1 MSEQV
6 ETETVETDETV
17 TEATG
22 AEETGS
28 QEAEVEDPAAG
39 LKSALQKER
48 ALNKANAKRIKELEQ
63 AAADRDKSPDEKALD
78 DARREAAAEA
88 TQAANIRVVRS
99 EFRALAK
106 ERGLD
111 PNTAAKL
118 ADLSTVEVDD
128 DGNVDGDALTAAID
142 AVIADHPSLVPSR
155 FEGTADQC
163 NHGASGAPKQITS
176 ADQLKNMS
184 AEEVNKARREGRL
197 NKLLGIS

>member
-6 ETETVETDETV
+6 ETETVETEETV

-22 AEETGS
+22 AEETGA
-28 QEAEVEDPAAG
+28 QETEVEDPVAG

-111 PNTAAKL
+111 PNTATKL

-155 FEGTADQC
+155 FEGTADQG
-163 NHGASGAPKQITS
+163 NHVASGAPKQITS

>member
-6 ETETVETDETV
+6 ETETVETEETV
-17 TEATG
+17 TDATS
-22 AEETGS
+22 AEETGA
-28 QEAEVEDPAAG
+28 QETEVEDPAAG

-111 PNTAAKL
+111 PNTATKL

-155 FEGTADQC
+155 FEGTADQG
-163 NHGASGAPKQITS
+163 NPGTSGAPKQITS

>member
-6 ETETVETDETV
+6 ETETVETEETV
-17 TEATG
+17 TDANG
-22 AEETGS
+22 AEETGA
-28 QEAEVEDPAAG
+28 QETEVEDPAAG

-111 PNTAAKL
+111 PNTATKL

-155 FEGTADQC
+155 FEGTADQG
-163 NHGASGAPKQITS
+163 NPGASGAPKQITS